1 MESLGDQLF
10 ASFTGSL
17 FGLELGGLDSDF
29 LPLFINSPLL
39 CIFFFFSFFLFLVLF
54 NCFVILSHEVVF
66 LNKES
71 SYLSNKNICK
81 KSSIWDVQGL
91 IPKV

>member
-39 CIFFFFSFFLFLVLF
+39 CIFFFFS
-54 NCFVILSHEVVF
+54 LSCTF
-66 LNKES
+66 QL
-71 SYLSNKNICK
+71 LC
-81 KSSIWDVQGL
+81 DL
-91 IPKV
+91 IA